1 MRVTPLDIINKQ
13 FRSARPGLDRNEVQN
28 FLEDVRTTLE
38 EILNENQ
45 RLRNLVSR
53 RDEEIAELRGE
64 ESSIKDT
71 LLLARRL
78 TEDLERRAR
87 RESDLIIG
95 EARLEAQKILM
106 STADER
112 RELQKE
118 IVQLQSQKVRFVA
131 EIAAIVSAHSKMLE
145 KYS

>member
-13 FRSARPGLDRNEVQN
+13 FRSARPGLDRSEVQN

-118 IVQLQSQKVRFVA
+118 IVQLQSQKVRMIA
-131 EIAAIVSAHSKMLE
+131 EIGAILSAHSKMLQE
-145 KYS
+145 YS

>member
-13 FRSARPGLDRNEVQN
+13 FRSARQGLDRTEVLS
-28 FLEDVRTTLE
+28 FLEDIRVTLE

-45 RLRNLVSR
+45 RLRGLVAR
-53 RDEEIAELRGE
+53 RDEEIADLRGE

-118 IVQLQSQKVRFVA
+118 IVELKSQKVRMVA
-131 EIAAIVSAHSKMLE
+131 EIGAVLSAHSKMLKE
-145 KYS
+145 YS

>member
-13 FRSARPGLDRNEVQN
+13 FRSSRQGLDRTDVLS
-28 FLEDVRTTLE
+28 FLEDVRVTLE

-45 RLRNLVSR
+45 RLRSLVAR
-53 RDEEIAELRGE
+53 RDEEIADLRGE

-118 IVQLQSQKVRFVA
+118 IVELQSQKVRMIA
-131 EIAAIVSAHSKMLE
+131 EIGAILSAHSKMLKE
-145 KYS
+145 YS

>member
-13 FRSARPGLDRNEVQN
+13 FRSARQGLDRNDVLS
-28 FLEDVRTTLE
+28 FLEDIRVTLE
-38 EILNENQ
+38 ELLNENQ
-45 RLRNLVSR
+45 RLRSLVAR

-112 RELQKE
+112 RELQRE
-118 IVQLQSQKVRFVA
+118 IVELQSQKVRMIA
-131 EIAAIVSAHSKMLE
+131 EIGAILSAHSKMLKE
-145 KYS
+145 YS

>member
-1 MRVTPLDIINKQ
+1 MMAV
-13 FRSARPGLDRNEVQN
+13 
-28 FLEDVRTTLE
+28 E

-45 RLRNLVSR
+45 RLRSLVAR

-118 IVQLQSQKVRFVA
+118 IVELQSQKVRMIA
-131 EIAAIVSAHSKMLE
+131 EIGAILSAHSKMLKE
-145 KYS
+145 YS